1 MATLAT
7 LLPTMGEKTTFRG
20 FSMGIVNSE
29 NKDDK
34 TGQIKNAAHYHVMC
48 GTKLAKIKID
58 PTKQDVA
65 AFPPAGFFVQVS
77 CDRGEFNN
85 KPFYNNPA
93 TPTVLL
99 NPDGSDPARAA
110 R

>member
-1 MATLAT
+1 MATLAD

-20 FSMGIVNSE
+20 FSMGVVESE

-34 TGQIKNAAHYHVMC
+34 TGQIKRSSHFQVMC
-48 GTKLAKIKID
+48 GTKLGKIKID

-65 AFPPAGFFVQVS
+65 GFPAAGYFVQVS
-77 CDRGEFNN
+77 CERGEFNN
-85 KPFYNNPA
+85 KPFYNNPNK
-93 TPTVLL
+93 PIVLL
-99 NPDGSDPARAA
+99 NPDGTEPARST